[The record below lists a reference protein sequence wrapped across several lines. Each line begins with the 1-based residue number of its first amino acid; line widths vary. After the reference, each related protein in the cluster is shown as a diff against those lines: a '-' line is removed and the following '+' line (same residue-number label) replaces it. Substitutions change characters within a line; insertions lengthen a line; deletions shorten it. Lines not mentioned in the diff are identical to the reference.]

1 MRFCLIWPTGVD
13 FVGWHC
19 SVWWVL
25 LDNIFGRGGD
35 FGVAFI
41 GWGFGVSSI
50 RIIFAGFLF
59 FDECMGVFVIA
70 ALVFVPFWLHHFHL
84 D

>member
-1 MRFCLIWPTGVD
+1 MALFMPA
-13 FVGWHC
+13 
-19 SVWWVL
+19 WWVL

-50 RIIFAGFLF
+50 RIIFAGFLV
-59 FDECMGVFVIA
+59 FDECMGVLF
-70 ALVFVPFWLHHFHL
+70 LFHFGYFTFTWIEFIIL
-84 D
+84 LKVCFF